1 MQILANQVDS
11 EAGGKAGAYG
21 GAILSIVYSITMAE
35 IEKTIVLALI
45 GTIVSF
51 SVAAFMK
58 KLVKHFKN

>member
-1 MQILANQVDS
+1 MDN
-11 EAGGKAGAYG
+11 EAGAKAGAYG
-21 GAILSIVYSITMAE
+21 GTLLSIVYSITLAE

-58 KLVKHFKN
+58 KIVKHFKN

>member
-1 MQILANQVDS
+1 MDN
-11 EAGGKAGAYG
+11 EAGAKAGAYG
-21 GAILSIVYSITMAE
+21 GTLLSIVYSITLAE

-58 KLVKHFKN
+58 KMVKHFKN